1 MKARYSYRIYPT
13 DQQRLGLAKLFGCCR
28 VVWND
33 ALALIKTTPQ
43 GKKWPSHAELQK
55 SCITQAK
62 KTEGRAWLAEVSNI
76 PLQQSI
82 QDLGVAFKNFF
93 DYRKGKRKGQR
104 VGFPRFKKKLSQQS
118 ARFRKGGFSI
128 KAGKVYLAKIGN
140 IKTKWSRP
148 LPSEPS
154 SVTVIKDCGGRY
166 FLSFVVEV
174 EPISVEPKNQ
184 GVGVDLG
191 IETLATLSTGEKVK
205 ARNTRALDR
214 KIRKGKRKL
223 ARAMKGSKRR
233 EALRIAVAQ
242 MEAKQRDI
250 RKDFNQKLATR
261 LVRENSVVVLE
272 DLNVSGM
279 VKNRCLSRAISRAG
293 WRQIR
298 TMCEAKANMIND
310 REVRTIDR
318 WQPTSQI
325 CSCCGYRWGKLD
337 LSIRSVLCLNCG
349 TEHDRDVNAGSNILA
364 AGQADLNRQALS
376 SVRPQ
381 SEAVA
386 CLPTHQEAV

>member
-1 MKARYSYRIYPT
+1 MKARYQYRIYPT

-33 ALALIKTTPQ
+33 ALALVKSTPE
-43 GKKWPSHAELQK
+43 GEKWPSNAELQK
-55 SCITQAK
+55 ICITQAK
-62 KTEGRAWLAEVSNI
+62 QTEGRKWLAEVSNI

-93 DYRKGKRKGQR
+93 DSRKGKRKGPR
-104 VGFPRFKKKLSQQS
+104 AGFPRFKKKLNQQS
-118 ARFRKGGFSI
+118 ARFRKGGFSL
-128 KAGKVYLAKIGN
+128 KAGKVYLAKIGD

-154 SVTVIKDCGGRY
+154 SVTAIKDCAGRY

-174 EPISVEPKNQ
+174 EPIIVEPKNQ

-191 IETLATLSTGEKVK
+191 IETLATLSTGEKIK
-205 ARNTRALDR
+205 APDTQHLDR
-214 KIRKGKRKL
+214 HIRKGKRKL

-233 EALRIAVAQ
+233 ELLRMAIAR

-250 RKDFNQKLATR
+250 RQDFNQKLASR
-261 LVRENSVVVLE
+261 LVRENSVVILE
-272 DLNVSGM
+272 DLNVAGM
-279 VKNRCLSRAISRAG
+279 VKNRSLSRAISRAG

-298 TMCEAKANMIND
+298 TLCEGKAHLIHD
-310 REVRTIDR
+310 RDVRTISR
-318 WQPTSQI
+318 WEPTSQV

-337 LSIRSVLCLNCG
+337 LSVRSVLCLNCG
-349 TEHDRDVNAGSNILA
+349 AEQDRDINASVNILA
-364 AGQADLNRQALS
+364 AGQADPNGQALS
-376 SVRPQ
+376 RVRPQ
-381 SEAVA
+381 SGAVA
-386 CLPTHQEAV
+386 CLSTHQESA